1 MHAIL
6 KKATLAAAL
15 ATASLSA
22 HAVETQITVYANV
35 DPTLAFLQHD
45 GSPLP
50 DSINLVHNPLT
61 GLVPWNRQVRIFSN
75 DESADVAVRLGH
87 APTLTSTSAGATPV
101 PLSVKLNNK
110 ALTVAAQD
118 FAATELFDGAVPGA
132 SITMPF
138 QIAQATATPITA
150 AGYYEGLVN
159 VIMVQKAASP

>member
-1 MHAIL
+1 MHAII
-6 KKATLAAAL
+6 KKAALAAAL

-50 DSINLVHNPLT
+50 DSIRLVHNPLT
-61 GLVPWNRQVRIFSN
+61 GLVPWSRQVRIFSN
-75 DESADVAVRLGH
+75 DETADVAVRLGH
-87 APTLTSTSAGATPV
+87 APTLVSTAAGAASV
-101 PLSVKLNNK
+101 PLSVSLNNR

-118 FAATELFDGAVPGA
+118 FAAADLFDGAVPGA

-138 QIAQATATPITA
+138 QIAQATATPISV
-150 AGYYEGLVN
+150 AGDYEGLVN